1 MDKIIET
8 DLSEFKKQIYTKQNT
23 NDQGK
28 YGVISEKFMSYLMY
42 ERLYLMEREN
52 VLWEILNAN
61 KNFTNVNNESI
72 AEVDLSNQLNE
83 TQNSRIKKL
92 METNFGDRLIKDSNY
107 DASDVEDCY
116 LEYAK
121 SKYAGRYFFYFS
133 MLRKLSEYIFHSVNK
148 EYKKYNVENIKKV
161 KAEIKRNEETIGQLT
176 AQVNDVTLA
185 ISVITSD
192 MLALQNKNDQ
202 KSIDKSKQLN
212 SELIVKNMLLTA
224 TNSKISNL
232 NTKNLDLQRI
242 LEEPLTKFY
251 SEHKDEIET
260 VKKEIGDIREGWKR
274 QYQKFIFAYLLEHP
288 ERISNLQTI
297 IEKHWTSKT
306 AIAFSEFLIK
316 RSDHDNFSHACLE
329 FDNLLKS
336 RNWFLVSSSRQSKS
350 NLYEK
355 YKDEIT
361 TFDPTKRTLIN
372 SLLCEN
378 DSKQTL
384 KYKLVGKATCIFY
397 WCLGITLVIGLG
409 PIFLCCTVGALLA
422 GVCIMLAILFIC
434 IASFSVARSL
444 WWFAEFCFSG
454 ESYSYPTWMFTTL
467 YPSTAFLTILYI
479 SLAVLAI
486 ATIFLV
492 YKKIQYYYFEKSL
505 KRPPEDKDLD
515 KKLNQD
521 ISKESDIYSSINH
534 EPLISDLNSSV
545 EVSNNVKNK

>member
-1 MDKIIET
+1 MKENIDNTNPIDLESDNKKLTFDSNLDPEINSEYINHWNDNFFRDPDFDDEKQIYKKPMDKIIET

-176 AQVNDVTLA
+176 AQVNDVTLE
-185 ISVITSD
+185 ISGITSD
-192 MLALQNKNDQ
+192 ILALQNKNDQ

-232 NTKNLDLQRI
+232 NTKNLDLQR
-242 LEEPLTKFY
+242 
-251 SEHKDEIET
+251 
-260 VKKEIGDIREGWKR
+260 V
-274 QYQKFIFAYLLEHP
+274 
-288 ERISNLQTI
+288 IS
-297 IEKHWTSKT
+297 
-306 AIAFSEFLIK
+306 
-316 RSDHDNFSHACLE
+316 
-329 FDNLLKS
+329 
-336 RNWFLVSSSRQSKS
+336 
-350 NLYEK
+350 
-355 YKDEIT
+355 
-361 TFDPTKRTLIN
+361 
-372 SLLCEN
+372 
-378 DSKQTL
+378 
-384 KYKLVGKATCIFY
+384 IFY
-397 WCLGITLVIGLG
+397 LEKMIMWNNLDGKQIVV
-409 PIFLCCTVGALLA
+409 FALE
-422 GVCIMLAILFIC
+422 ILN
-434 IASFSVARSL
+434 
-444 WWFAEFCFSG
+444 FA
-454 ESYSYPTWMFTTL
+454 
-467 YPSTAFLTILYI
+467 AFY
-479 SLAVLAI
+479 
-486 ATIFLV
+486 
-492 YKKIQYYYFEKSL
+492 Q
-505 KRPPEDKDLD
+505 
-515 KKLNQD
+515 N
-521 ISKESDIYSSINH
+521 
-534 EPLISDLNSSV
+534 
-545 EVSNNVKNK
+545 